1 MISVELSFGISVGS
15 RHTRGVDQRRVSARD
30 VLRDASEVLVEVCAD
45 GLAVLDADG
54 RFAELNSSAA
64 VLLGAVADDLI
75 GRPAPF
81 ALNPGSDR
89 VRHTARWTAP
99 GGRAQDLEYRIALL
113 PTGGYAVWF
122 RDVTSVR
129 RQQGRLTAIARAASS
144 VAEAY
149 SLPVTLEA
157 VAQEIV
163 MSANIAAVQIMS
175 VEDPTADLRIL
186 GMAGFGAAPDFL
198 ARLAACRRRGAHV
211 RFLDAFLS
219 GEPVV
224 APHRK
229 PLIMADPAWEPLKEI
244 MDRPDWDAFVS
255 MPMSAR
261 GRTVGVINAYY
272 RPGEDPGPGSL
283 AFLEAMADQ
292 AAVAIDMA
300 ALLAQTRTRA
310 RSDERHRLAR
320 DLHDSVVQQLF
331 SMRMQAKA
339 LRRQLDRLDAGN
351 DAVRRSAEE
360 LAELSAGALADLR
373 LLVFELRPLDLA
385 EHGLV
390 DAIRAH
396 AASLRARTGL
406 EIGVRAPDGVRIG
419 GELAFQEDLYRIT
432 SEALHNV
439 VKHANATSVEISI
452 AEENHD
458 LVVQVLDDGTPDGT
472 ADVDAADA
480 RESARTR
487 ERLGLLSMRERAERW
502 GGRFEAGPCAGRR
515 GWVVRAAV
523 PLRGLDGE
531 HLR

>member
-1 MISVELSFGISVGS
+1 M
-15 RHTRGVDQRRVSARD
+15 HQRWAGTVAED
-30 VLRDASEVLVEVCAD
+30 ALRRAAQTLVEVSAD
-45 GLAVLDADG
+45 GLAVVDGAG
-54 RFAELNSSAA
+54 RFAGLNHSGAA
-64 VLLGAVADDLI
+64 LLGAAPEDLL

-81 ALNPGSDR
+81 ARHPGPDR
-89 VRHTARWTAP
+89 VLHTATWTAP
-99 GGRAQDLEYRIALL
+99 GGRAQDLEYRIL
-113 PTGGYAVWF
+113 PLPDGGHAVWF
-122 RDVTSVR
+122 RDVTTVR
-129 RQQGRLTAIARAASS
+129 RQQRRLTAIARAASR

-163 MSANIAAVQIMS
+163 RTANIAAVQILS
-175 VEDPTADLRIL
+175 VEDPSAELRIL
-186 GMAGFGAAPDFL
+186 GMAGFGTAPDFV
-198 ARLAACRRRGAHV
+198 ARLSACRRRGAHV

-224 APHRK
+224 DLRRK
-229 PLIMADPAWEPLKEI
+229 PLIMSDPAWAPLKEI

-255 MPMSAR
+255 MPMSVR

-272 RPGEDPGPGSL
+272 RPGEDPCPDSL

-300 ALLAQTRTRA
+300 ALLAQTRTQA
-310 RSDERHRLAR
+310 QSDERRRLAR

-339 LRRQLDRLDAGN
+339 LRRRLDRA
-351 DAVRRSAEE
+351 DAVGVRGAVEE

-390 DAIRAH
+390 AAIEAH

-406 EIGVRAPDGVRIG
+406 AIEVHAEADVHIG
-419 GELAFQEDLYRIT
+419 GGLDFQEDLYRIT

-439 VKHANATSVEISI
+439 VKHANATTVEVSI
-452 AEENHD
+452 AAETPD
-458 LVVQVLDDGTPDGT
+458 LVVQVRDDGASASQSPD
-472 ADVDAADA
+472 
-480 RESARTR
+480 RTR
-487 ERLGLLSMRERAERW
+487 ERLGLLSMRERTERW
-502 GGRFEAGPCAGRR
+502 GGHFEAGPSADR

-523 PLRGLDGE
+523 PLLDGE
-531 HLR
+531 YPP

>member
-1 MISVELSFGISVGS
+1 VHQGRATSTG
-15 RHTRGVDQRRVSARD
+15 
-30 VLRDASEVLVEVCAD
+30 DALLDAAETLVEVSAD
-45 GLAVLDADG
+45 GLAVLDEAG
-54 RFAELNSSAA
+54 RFAAVNPSAA
-64 VLLGAVADDLI
+64 ALLGAAAETLI

-81 ALNPGSDR
+81 SPNPGPDR
-89 VRHTARWTAP
+89 VRHTAGWTAP
-99 GGRAQDLEYRIALL
+99 NGRAQDLEYRIAPL
-113 PTGGYAVWF
+113 PDGGHAVWF
-122 RDVTSVR
+122 RDVTTVR
-129 RQQGRLTAIARAASS
+129 RQQRRLTAIARAASS

-163 MSANIAAVQIMS
+163 RTANIAAVQIMS
-175 VEDPTADLRIL
+175 VEDPAVDLRIL
-186 GMAGFGAAPDFL
+186 GMAGFGEAPEFV
-198 ARLAACRRRGAHV
+198 ARLSACRRRGAHV
-211 RFLDAFLS
+211 RFLDAYLS

-224 APHRK
+224 DLHRK
-229 PLIMADPAWEPLKEI
+229 PLIMSDPAWLPLKEI

-255 MPMSAR
+255 MPMSVR

-300 ALLAQTRTRA
+300 SLLAQARTQA
-310 RSDERHRLAR
+310 QSDERRRLAR

-339 LRRQLDRLDAGN
+339 LRRQVDRLDEGHDGVCRA
-351 DAVRRSAEE
+351 AEE

-390 DAIRAH
+390 EAIRAH
-396 AASLRARTGL
+396 AASLRVRTGL
-406 EIGVRAPDGVRIG
+406 AIEVRAPDDVRLG
-419 GELAFQEDLYRIT
+419 GRLDFHEDLYRIT

-452 AEENHD
+452 AEEELD
-458 LVVQVLDDGTPDGT
+458 LVIQVRDDGALDTAAPDENG
-472 ADVDAADA
+472 
-480 RESARTR
+480 RTR
-487 ERLGLLSMRERAERW
+487 ERLGLLSMRERTERW
-502 GGRFEAGPCAGRR
+502 GGHFEAGPCDDR

-523 PLRGLDGE
+523 PLLDGE
-531 HLR
+531 HLQ

>member
-1 MISVELSFGISVGS
+1 MILAIGIFVGGG
-15 RHTRGVDQRRVSARD
+15 HTRAVDQG
-30 VLRDASEVLVEVCAD
+30 RDAALVEVSAD

-54 RFAELNSSAA
+54 RFSSVNPAAATVLGASASEL
-64 VLLGAVADDLI
+64 VGAVA
-75 GRPAPF
+75 PF
-81 ALNPGSDR
+81 APNPDL

-99 GGRAQDLEYRIALL
+99 GGRAQELEYRIAAL
-113 PTGGYAVWF
+113 PDGGHAVWF
-122 RDVTSVR
+122 RDVTTVR
-129 RQQGRLTAIARAASS
+129 RQQRRLTAIARAASS

-157 VAQEIV
+157 VAHEIV
-163 MSANIAAVQIMS
+163 RTANIAAVQIMS
-175 VEDPTADLRIL
+175 VDDPADLRIL
-186 GMAGFGAAPDFL
+186 GMAGFGEAPDFV
-198 ARLAACRRRGAHV
+198 ARLSACRQRGARV

-219 GEPVV
+219 GQPVV
-224 APHRK
+224 DLRRK
-229 PLIMADPAWEPLKEI
+229 PLIMSDPAWAPLKEI

-255 MPMSAR
+255 MPMSVR

-300 ALLAQTRTRA
+300 SLLAQTRTQA
-310 RSDERHRLAR
+310 QSDERRKLAR

-339 LRRQLDRLDAGN
+339 LRRGLAGLDAGH
-351 DAVRRSAEE
+351 DGVLRAAEE

-390 DAIRAH
+390 EAVRAH

-406 EIGVRAPDGVRIG
+406 TIDVRAGEGVRVG
-419 GELAFQEDLYRIT
+419 GALDVQEDLYRIT

-439 VKHANATSVEISI
+439 VKHANATAVEISI
-452 AEENHD
+452 AEEDPD
-458 LVVQVLDDGTPDGT
+458 LVVRVTDDGAAGQ
-472 ADVDAADA
+472 DAGSDT
-480 RESARTR
+480 RTR
-487 ERLGLLSMRERAERW
+487 ERLGLLSMRERTERW
-502 GGRFEAGPCAGRR
+502 GGRFSAGPAGGR

-523 PLRGLDGE
+523 PLRRLDGE
-531 HLR
+531 RPR

>member
-1 MISVELSFGISVGS
+1 MIRCGFSFRFATGA
-15 RHTRGVDQRRVSARD
+15 RHTRLVHQRRASTSTG
-30 VLRDASEVLVEVCAD
+30 DALLDAAETLVEVSAD
-45 GLAVLDADG
+45 GLAVLDPAGHFAD
-54 RFAELNSSAA
+54 LNHSAAA
-64 VLLGAVADDLI
+64 VLGTALDDLI

-81 ALNPGSDR
+81 SPNPGPDR

-99 GGRAQDLEYRIALL
+99 GGRAQDLEYRIAPL
-113 PTGGYAVWF
+113 PTGGHAVWF
-122 RDVTSVR
+122 RDVTTVR
-129 RQQGRLTAIARAASS
+129 RQQRRLTAIARAASS

-157 VAQEIV
+157 MAQEIV
-163 MSANIAAVQIMS
+163 RTHNIAAVQIMS
-175 VEDPTADLRIL
+175 VEDPSAELRIL
-186 GMAGFGAAPDFL
+186 GMAGFGEAPDFV
-198 ARLAACRRRGAHV
+198 ARLSACRKRGAHV
-211 RFLDAFLS
+211 RFLDAYLS

-224 APHRK
+224 DLRRK
-229 PLIMADPAWEPLKEI
+229 PLIMTDPVWAPLKEI

-300 ALLAQTRTRA
+300 SLLAQA
-310 RSDERHRLAR
+310 RSQAQSDERRRLAR

-339 LRRQLDRLDAGN
+339 LRRQVDALDADQFVG
-351 DAVRRSAEE
+351 VRRVAEE

-406 EIGVRAPDGVRIG
+406 EIDVRASEDIRIAG
-419 GELAFQEDLYRIT
+419 GLDFQEDLYRIT

-439 VKHANATSVEISI
+439 VKHANATAVEISI
-452 AEENHD
+452 EKDDPD
-458 LVVQVLDDGTPDGT
+458 LVVRVRDNGAATS
-472 ADVDAADA
+472 ADVHDT
-480 RESARTR
+480 RTR
-487 ERLGLLSMRERAERW
+487 ERLGLLSMRERTERW
-502 GGRFEAGPCAGRR
+502 GGRFEAGPCPDH

-523 PLRGLDGE
+523 PLLDGE

>member
-1 MISVELSFGISVGS
+1 
-15 RHTRGVDQRRVSARD
+15 
-30 VLRDASEVLVEVCAD
+30 
-45 GLAVLDADG
+45 
-54 RFAELNSSAA
+54 
-64 VLLGAVADDLI
+64 
-75 GRPAPF
+75 
-81 ALNPGSDR
+81 
-89 VRHTARWTAP
+89 
-99 GGRAQDLEYRIALL
+99 
-113 PTGGYAVWF
+113 
-122 RDVTSVR
+122 
-129 RQQGRLTAIARAASS
+129 
-144 VAEAY
+144 
-149 SLPVTLEA
+149 
-157 VAQEIV
+157 
-163 MSANIAAVQIMS
+163 MS
-175 VEDPTADLRIL
+175 
-186 GMAGFGAAPDFL
+186 
-198 ARLAACRRRGAHV
+198 
-211 RFLDAFLS
+211 
-219 GEPVV
+219 
-224 APHRK
+224 
-229 PLIMADPAWEPLKEI
+229 DPAWEPLKEI

-310 RSDERHRLAR
+310 QSDERHRLAR

-351 DAVRRSAEE
+351 DGVRRSAEE

-406 EIGVRAPDGVRIG
+406 EIGVHAPDGVRIG
-419 GELAFQEDLYRIT
+419 GGLAFQEDLYRIT

-452 AEENHD
+452 AEEKHD
-458 LVVQVLDDGTPDGT
+458 LVVRVVDDGGAP
-472 ADVDAADA
+472 DVDAADA
-480 RESARTR
+480 RESSRTR

-502 GGRFEAGPCAGRR
+502 GGRFEAGPCAGR

-531 HLR
+531 HLP

>member
-1 MISVELSFGISVGS
+1 VIRFAFSFRFSCHT
-15 RHTRGVDQRRVSARD
+15 RHTRSVRQRRASTSAGD
-30 VLRDASEVLVEVCAD
+30 ALRAAAQALVEVSAD
-45 GLAVLDADG
+45 GLAVLDDAG
-54 RFAELNSSAA
+54 HFAGLNHSGAA
-64 VLLGAVADDLI
+64 LLGAAPGELV
-75 GRPAPF
+75 GHPAPF
-81 ALNPGSDR
+81 LPNPGPDR
-89 VRHTARWTAP
+89 VRHTASWTAP
-99 GGRAQDLEYRIALL
+99 GGRAQELEYRIEPL
-113 PTGGYAVWF
+113 PDGGHAVWF
-122 RDVTSVR
+122 RDVTTAR
-129 RQQGRLTAIARAASS
+129 RQQRRLTAIARAASS

-163 MSANIAAVQIMS
+163 RTAHIAAVQILS
-175 VEDPTADLRIL
+175 VEDPSADLRIL
-186 GMAGFGAAPDFL
+186 GMAGFGAAPDFV
-198 ARLAACRRRGAHV
+198 ARLSACRRRGARV
-211 RFLDAFLS
+211 RFMDAFTS

-224 APHRK
+224 DLHRK
-229 PLIMADPAWEPLKEI
+229 PLIMSDPAWAPLKEI

-255 MPMSAR
+255 MPMSVR

-300 ALLAQTRTRA
+300 ALLAQARTQA
-310 RSDERHRLAR
+310 QSDERRRLAR

-339 LRRQLDRLDAGN
+339 LRRQLDRVDVEG
-351 DAVRRSAEE
+351 VRRAAEE
-360 LAELSAGALADLR
+360 LAELSGGALADLR

-406 EIGVRAPDGVRIG
+406 TIEVSAPEDVRIG
-419 GELAFQEDLYRIT
+419 GGLDFQEDLYRIT

-439 VKHANATSVEISI
+439 VKHANASTVEISI
-452 AEENHD
+452 AEEDLD
-458 LVVQVLDDGTPDGT
+458 LVVQVRDDGACVHVSPDRVG
-472 ADVDAADA
+472 
-480 RESARTR
+480 
-487 ERLGLLSMRERAERW
+487 ERLGLLSMRERTERW
-502 GGRFEAGPCAGRR
+502 GGRFSAGPSADR

-523 PLRGLDGE
+523 PLLDGE

>member
-1 MISVELSFGISVGS
+1 M
-15 RHTRGVDQRRVSARD
+15 RQRSSNG
-30 VLRDASEVLVEVCAD
+30 DAAAALVEVSAD
-45 GLAVLDADG
+45 GLAVLDADLC
-54 RFAELNSSAA
+54 FTQLNASAA
-64 VLLGAVADDLI
+64 ALLGAAAEDLI
-75 GRPAPF
+75 GRQAPF
-81 ALNPGSDR
+81 APNPSPDR

-99 GGRAQDLEYRIALL
+99 SGRVQDLEYRIVPL
-113 PTGGYAVWF
+113 PDDRHAVWF
-122 RDVTSVR
+122 RDVTNLR
-129 RQQGRLTAIARAASS
+129 RQQRRLTAIARAASS
-144 VAEAY
+144 VAESY

-163 MSANIAAVQIMS
+163 RTANIAAVQILS
-175 VEDPTADLRIL
+175 VEDPAADLRIL
-186 GMAGFGAAPDFL
+186 GMAGFGEAPDFV
-198 ARLAACRRRGAHV
+198 ARLSACRRRGAHV

-224 APHRK
+224 DLHRK
-229 PLIMADPAWEPLKEI
+229 PLIMADPAWAPLKEI

-255 MPMSAR
+255 MPMSVR

-300 ALLAQTRTRA
+300 ALLAQTRTQA
-310 RSDERHRLAR
+310 QSDERRRLAR

-339 LRRQLDRLDAGN
+339 LHRQLDRLDAGH
-351 DAVRRSAEE
+351 DGVRRAAEE

-396 AASLRARTGL
+396 AESLRARTGL
-406 EIGVRAPDGVRIG
+406 LIEVRAADGVRIG
-419 GELAFQEDLYRIT
+419 GGLDFQEDLYRIT

-452 AEENHD
+452 VAEEPD
-458 LVVQVLDDGTPDGT
+458 LVVQVRDDG
-472 ADVDAADA
+472 VLAA
-480 RESARTR
+480 ETSSRTG
-487 ERLGLLSMRERAERW
+487 ECLGLLSMRERTERW
-502 GGRFEAGPCAGRR
+502 GGRFEAGPCPDS

-523 PLRGLDGE
+523 PLLDGP
-531 HLR
+531 R

>member
-1 MISVELSFGISVGS
+1 VIHFGFSFRFALEP
-15 RHTRGVDQRRVSARD
+15 RHTRTVHQRRASTG
-30 VLRDASEVLVEVCAD
+30 DALLDAATALVEVSAD
-45 GLAVLDADG
+45 GLAVLDAAG
-54 RFAELNSSAA
+54 HFAGLNPSAA
-64 VLLGAVADDLI
+64 ALLGAAAEDLV
-75 GRPAPF
+75 GKPAPF
-81 ALNPGSDR
+81 SPNPRPDR

-99 GGRAQDLEYRIALL
+99 GGRAQDLEYRIVPL
-113 PTGGYAVWF
+113 PDGSHAVWF
-122 RDVTSVR
+122 RDVTTVR
-129 RQQGRLTAIARAASS
+129 RQQRRLTAIARAASS

-157 VAQEIV
+157 MAQEIV
-163 MSANIAAVQIMS
+163 RTANIAAVQIMS
-175 VEDPTADLRIL
+175 VEDPSAELRIL
-186 GMAGFGAAPDFL
+186 GMAGFGEAPEFV
-198 ARLAACRRRGAHV
+198 ARLSACRRRGAHV
-211 RFLDAFLS
+211 RLFDAFVS

-224 APHRK
+224 DLHRK
-229 PLIMADPAWEPLKEI
+229 PQIMSDPAWVPLKEI

-255 MPMSAR
+255 MPMSVR

-300 ALLAQTRTRA
+300 SLLAQARTRA
-310 RSDERHRLAR
+310 QSDERRRLAR

-339 LRRQLDRLDAGN
+339 LRRQVDRLETSADG
-351 DAVRRSAEE
+351 VRRAAEE
-360 LAELSAGALADLR
+360 LSELSAGALADLR

-390 DAIRAH
+390 EAIRAH

-406 EIGVRAPDGVRIG
+406 AIEVTAPEGERIAGGV
-419 GELAFQEDLYRIT
+419 AFHEDLYRIT

-452 AEENHD
+452 AEEEPD
-458 LVVQVLDDGTPDGT
+458 LVVRVRDNGAQDTVPKGEET
-472 ADVDAADA
+472 
-480 RESARTR
+480 RTR
-487 ERLGLLSMRERAERW
+487 ERLGLLSMRERTERW
-502 GGRFEAGPCAGRR
+502 GGRFEAGPCADK

-523 PLRGLDGE
+523 PIPHEEPLP
-531 HLR
+531 